1 MPYTPFI
8 VDWSDLDLFI
18 YLFIYYSTTCSNWMV
33 ILVDKWMVTLSANPL
48 MMEYKRSG
56 WACRGSCF
64 RQGDERMEQQKVKV
78 GVVQAAPRLL
88 DKQSAFTQIAAYA
101 SEASRQGVKLL
112 VFPEVF
118 VSGYPRGMTFGNR
131 VGSRTAE
138 GREDFRRY
146 SESAITIP
154 GEDTEL
160 LGEIAA
166 ENGIYLIVG
175 ALERDQEFS
184 GATLYN
190 SIVYVGP
197 DGRLLGKHRKLIPT
211 AAERLLWGQGDGS
224 TLTVIQTPFGRIG
237 GLICWE
243 NYMPLARTA
252 MYAKGIDLFITPT
265 ADARDTWQ
273 STIRHI
279 ACEGRCYVLSSNQF
293 ATKSLY
299 PKDLASFAELE
310 QMDEVLSRGG
320 SAIVGPLGEYIVE
333 PVYGREAL
341 LVAELDMM
349 KIAESRFDFDVVGHY
364 SRPDVFQLHVNESK
378 QSNVFFK
385 SGI

>member
-1 MPYTPFI
+1 
-8 VDWSDLDLFI
+8 
-18 YLFIYYSTTCSNWMV
+18 
-33 ILVDKWMVTLSANPL
+33 
-48 MMEYKRSG
+48 MEHH
-56 WACRGSCF
+56 
-64 RQGDERMEQQKVKV
+64 KVKV
-78 GVVQAAPRLL
+78 GVVQAAPSLL
-88 DKQSAFTQIAAYA
+88 DKQSAFKQIAAYA
-101 SEASRQGVKLL
+101 GEASRQGVKLL

-118 VSGYPRGMTFGNR
+118 ISGYPRGMTFGNR

-146 SESAITIP
+146 AESAITIP
-154 GEDTEL
+154 GEDTDR

-166 ENGIYLIVG
+166 ENGLYLIVG

-224 TLTVIQTPFGRIG
+224 TLTVIPTPFGRIG

-252 MYAKGIDLFITPT
+252 MYAKGIDIFITPT

-320 SAIVGPLGEYIVE
+320 SAIVGPLGEYIAE

-341 LVAELDMM
+341 LVAELDMS

-364 SRPDVFQLHVNESK
+364 SRPDVFQLHVNEST

-385 SGI
+385 STL